1 MEEPA
6 AHNGSAAG
14 AAPGAGTPARPP
26 ATPEGM
32 ALAYGSLVL
41 MALLPIFFG
50 ALRSVSCAKSK
61 NSSEMPETITSR
73 DAARFPIVASCTLL
87 GLYLFFK
94 IFSQEYINLLL
105 SMYFFVL
112 GILALS
118 HTISPMM
125 NRFFPANFPNKQ
137 YQLLFTQG
145 SGESKEEIVNYE
157 FDTKDLVCLALS
169 SVVGVWYLLRKH
181 WIANNLFG
189 LAFSLNGVELLHLN
203 NVSTGCILL
212 GGLFIYDVFWVF
224 GTNVMVTVAKSF
236 EAPIKLVF
244 PQDLLEKG
252 LDADNFAMLGLGDI
266 VIPGIFIAL
275 LLRFDISLKKNTH
288 TYFYTSFVAY
298 IFGLGLTIFIMHI
311 FKHAQPAL
319 LYLVPACIGFPLLV
333 ALAKGE
339 VTEMFSPVLESCR
352 QGEASRCKQ
361 LRGELN
367 PQGGSRGFQ
376 RRANRSLQEGEVT
389 LPVGRAWRC
398 WAGALQ
404 DPLQVTDDETIVQEH
419 RVVCVGAATQVG
431 YRCMP
436 VFKFC
441 IVHLL
446 SLILN
451 HIEGR
456 SAGVAMPLLSQHWD
470 WHPAPPPS
478 PTGAGGYCLAVSK

>member
-14 AAPGAGTPARPP
+14 AAPGAGAAARPP

-252 LDADNFAMLGLGDI
+252 LEADNFAMLGLGDI

-339 VTEMFSPVLESCR
+339 VTEMFSYEESSTPKEAL
-352 QGEASRCKQ
+352 GASKEELTEASKK
-361 LRGELN
+361 E
-367 PQGGSRGFQ
+367 
-376 RRANRSLQEGEVT
+376 
-389 LPVGRAWRC
+389 
-398 WAGALQ
+398 
-404 DPLQVTDDETIVQEH
+404 
-419 RVVCVGAATQVG
+419 
-431 YRCMP
+431 
-436 VFKFC
+436 K
-441 IVHLL
+441 
-446 SLILN
+446 
-451 HIEGR
+451 
-456 SAGVAMPLLSQHWD
+456 
-470 WHPAPPPS
+470 
-478 PTGAGGYCLAVSK
+478 